1 MGVLARRHLMAVK
14 TVKVTYCDRCGADE
28 GTARYSIGFPTGQR
42 RTFDL
47 CETCAEPLAHLAD
60 LLGKLGERGP
70 KHQTQPVLT
79 PEQVAAQLRKVKKPT
94 KKAASRSR
102 KTG

>member
-28 GTARYSIGFPTGQR
+28 GTSRYAIGFPTGQR

-47 CETCAEPLAHLAD
+47 CEGCAEPLTHLAG
-60 LLGKLGERGP
+60 LLDKLGERGP
-70 KHQTQPVLT
+70 KHQVQPVLT
-79 PEQVAAQLRKVKKPT
+79 PEQVSAQLRKARKPA